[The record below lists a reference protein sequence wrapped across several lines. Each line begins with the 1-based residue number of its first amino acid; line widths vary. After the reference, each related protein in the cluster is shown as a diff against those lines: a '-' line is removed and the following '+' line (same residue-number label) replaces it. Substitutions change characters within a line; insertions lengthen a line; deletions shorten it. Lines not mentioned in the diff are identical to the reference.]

1 MSQAIGSL
9 LVEIAANTA
18 RFASDMDRV
27 ATIANNK
34 MAEVDRAAKMARR
47 GMELLG
53 TYLSVDA
60 IVGKWNSVV
69 QSMSA
74 LDDAADKT
82 GVSVEKLSAMLNT
95 LAPSGVGLEQIT
107 DIAGKL
113 VKAMQGVD
121 DENKKSAE
129 AFEKL
134 GIRTKD
140 ASGNLRGV
148 DEVMEEVAR
157 TLDQYEDGANKTALA
172 QALFG
177 KSGAAALPILKDL
190 VENHKMAASVT
201 TEQARAAEELEK
213 ALGRLK
219 VQTEAIWQSLASGII
234 PQITKL
240 IEQFEKGKEA
250 AGGFWSA
257 LMRYGLTMPGD
268 PAAKIAETIK
278 KLDDLQKDLDRQ
290 KEPALGYTGRG
301 ARGAAEKRRA
311 TIQAEIDQTRKDL
324 EYYQLLFRQTLNDPK
339 NPFDPDP
346 RKPPA
351 PRIGSDG
358 GGTSKQLTDAERLYK
373 QLMDRIYATQK
384 LTEEQKILLDVSR
397 GELKFKSDAEQAAA
411 VAAARQ
417 LDALNVAE
425 EVAKREKEF
434 AEQQEDVNRRAAE
447 GVRRFIE
454 DQKRKAQSWIELIDP
469 AEKYRRQIEEINAI
483 EDAYLS
489 QDQKTQARGRVLAE
503 QFEQQNIM
511 RDQIKQQDDLGK
523 QLGNT
528 WESMFERAVISGQR
542 FSDVLK
548 GLGQDIMRLILRQ
561 QVSSPIAN
569 WLSGLFTSQAS
580 FNGYITGGLA
590 RGSVWS
596 GMDGA
601 ASDLMTPKSAVR
613 IDMRNTFTG
622 GADPVT
628 MATWS
633 EQTKNAT
640 LQAVAEQQRRR

>member
-268 PAAKIAETIK
+268 PAAKVVETIN
-278 KLDDLQKDLDRQ
+278 KLQQLEKDLARQ
-290 KEPALGYTGRG
+290 QEPPGGFFGRG
-301 ARGAAEKRRA
+301 ARTAAESRRA
-311 TIQAEIDQTRKDL
+311 AIQAEIDQTRKDL
-324 EYYQLLFRQTLNDPK
+324 EYYQFLVRQDQAEPSDPWGRTPK
-339 NPFDPDP
+339 
-346 RKPPA
+346 KPPA
-351 PRIGSDG
+351 PRVSSD

-489 QDQKTQARGRVLAE
+489 QDQKTQARGKLLAE
-503 QFEQQNIM
+503 QFEQQNVM

-528 WESMFERAVISGQR
+528 WESMFERAVIGGQR
-542 FSDVLK
+542 FSDVLQ
-548 GLGQDIMRLILRQ
+548 GLAQDITRLILRQ
-561 QVSSPIAN
+561 QVSAPIAN
-569 WLSGLFTSQAS
+569 WISGLFTSQAMP
-580 FNGYITGGLA
+580 NGYITGGLA
-590 RGSVWS
+590 PGAVWS
-596 GMDGA
+596 GMDA
-601 ASDLMTPKSAVR
+601 AGSGLAVKSGIR

-628 MATWS
+628 MATWA

>member
-1 MSQAIGSL
+1 
-9 LVEIAANTA
+9 
-18 RFASDMDRV
+18 
-27 ATIANNK
+27 
-34 MAEVDRAAKMARR
+34 
-47 GMELLG
+47 
-53 TYLSVDA
+53 
-60 IVGKWNSVV
+60 
-69 QSMSA
+69 
-74 LDDAADKT
+74 
-82 GVSVEKLSAMLNT
+82 
-95 LAPSGVGLEQIT
+95 
-107 DIAGKL
+107 
-113 VKAMQGVD
+113 
-121 DENKKSAE
+121 
-129 AFEKL
+129 
-134 GIRTKD
+134 
-140 ASGNLRGV
+140 
-148 DEVMEEVAR
+148 
-157 TLDQYEDGANKTALA
+157 
-172 QALFG
+172 
-177 KSGAAALPILKDL
+177 
-190 VENHKMAASVT
+190 
-201 TEQARAAEELEK
+201 
-213 ALGRLK
+213 
-219 VQTEAIWQSLASGII
+219 
-234 PQITKL
+234 
-240 IEQFEKGKEA
+240 
-250 AGGFWSA
+250 
-257 LMRYGLTMPGD
+257 
-268 PAAKIAETIK
+268 
-278 KLDDLQKDLDRQ
+278 
-290 KEPALGYTGRG
+290 
-301 ARGAAEKRRA
+301 
-311 TIQAEIDQTRKDL
+311 
-324 EYYQLLFRQTLNDPK
+324 
-339 NPFDPDP
+339 
-346 RKPPA
+346 
-351 PRIGSDG
+351 
-358 GGTSKQLTDAERLYK
+358 
-373 QLMDRIYATQK
+373 MDRIYATQK